1 MLGALFISLF
11 GWITF
16 NGLRDATNSLE
27 EEAKSTGSSS
37 EEFSVVSS
45 FLSSTREVFTIMET
59 YPQNYPGVFNVAYDS
74 ITLSKESI
82 NILSD
87 KYFTYYTDEILSPL
101 SKQIN
106 HLKRKPKTTLNPIS
120 DPLHEGSS
128 LSRVADLHSYA
139 LL

>member
-1 MLGALFISLF
+1 MAGLPL
-11 GWITF
+11 TD
-16 NGLRDATNSLE
+16 LRDATNSLE

-87 KYFTYYTDEILSPL
+87 KYFTNYTDEILSPL
-101 SKQIN
+101 SKQIRELEEILRKYRN
-106 HLKRKPKTTLNPIS
+106 YHL
-120 DPLHEGSS
+120 
-128 LSRVADLHSYA
+128 
-139 LL
+139 

>member
-1 MLGALFISLF
+1 MGALFISLF

-16 NGLRDATNSLE
+16 NGLRSTNSLE

-45 FLSSTREVFTIMET
+45 FLASTREVFTTMET
-59 YPQNYPGVFNVAYDS
+59 YPQNYPGVFNVVNS

-87 KYFTYYTDEILSPL
+87 KYFTNYTDEILSPL
-101 SKQIN
+101 SKQIRE
-106 HLKRKPKTTLNPIS
+106 LEK
-120 DPLHEGSS
+120 
-128 LSRVADLHSYA
+128 Y
-139 LL
+139 

>member
-1 MLGALFISLF
+1 MKFPADKTINFFFIESTILYFTPNNWQFVGGILFISLF

-27 EEAKSTGSSS
+27 KEAKSTGSSS

-45 FLSSTREVFTIMET
+45 FLASTREVFTIMET

-87 KYFTYYTDEILSPL
+87 KYFTNYTDEILSPF
-101 SKQIN
+101 
-106 HLKRKPKTTLNPIS
+106 KTN
-120 DPLHEGSS
+120 
-128 LSRVADLHSYA
+128 
-139 LL
+139 